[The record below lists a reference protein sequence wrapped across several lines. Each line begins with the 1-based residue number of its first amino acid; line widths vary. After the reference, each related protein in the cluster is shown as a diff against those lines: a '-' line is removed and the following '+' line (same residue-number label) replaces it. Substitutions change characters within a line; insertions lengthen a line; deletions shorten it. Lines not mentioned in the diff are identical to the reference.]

1 MDCDCLDCRILH
13 RRLRVLLEGVRDVQ
27 NLVIRIEVTQDRGR
41 ERHRGWVIGVRI
53 PHAEAVLHNRGG
65 VARLIRQAD
74 VPATRD
80 EHVEVAHRLL
90 YFFHEDE
97 AAALT
102 GMGALARD
110 DSQIGRQGV
119 VANGSVLSGWL
130 ASYSF
135 GLSAP
140 SGPEPYDPSTDPREL
155 PLFDLGT
162 TPIQ

>member
-1 MDCDCLDCRILH
+1 MD
-13 RRLRVLLEGVRDVQ
+13 RRAPGASSGRCSWRVVIKQDQAYRESLWDVDNAFLE
-27 NLVIRIEVTQDRGR
+27 VI
-41 ERHRGWVIGVRI
+41 
-53 PHAEAVLHNRGG
+53 
-65 VARLIRQAD
+65 
-74 VPATRD
+74 
-80 EHVEVAHRLL
+80 
-90 YFFHEDE
+90 E

-135 GLSAP
+135 GLTAR
-140 SGPEPYDPSTDPREL
+140 SGPEPYDPSTDPRVL